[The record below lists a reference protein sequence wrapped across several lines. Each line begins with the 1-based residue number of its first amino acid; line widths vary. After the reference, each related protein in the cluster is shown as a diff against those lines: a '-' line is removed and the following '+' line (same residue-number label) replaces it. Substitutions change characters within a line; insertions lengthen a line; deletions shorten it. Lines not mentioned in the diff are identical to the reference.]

1 MKKGRFVA
9 TDLACLE
16 CGNVFT
22 ISRREN
28 RLRSSGHIKD
38 LWCPNCKKDRKFY
51 ELKDADTYYYKI
63 LYKQN
68 RTKEEEY
75 IFNLLDKRKE
85 DIEYEKR
92 RYIKNR

>member
-1 MKKGRFVA
+1 MTERSDLICTMCGKVITIQRSKGK
-9 TDLACLE
+9 LYK
-16 CGNVFT
+16 
-22 ISRREN
+22 
-28 RLRSSGHIKD
+28 SGHIKD
-38 LWCPNCKKDRKFY
+38 LWCPNCKRDRKFY

-85 DIEYEKR
+85 DLEYEKR

>member
-1 MKKGRFVA
+1 MTVRS
-9 TDLACLE
+9 DLICTM
-16 CGNVFT
+16 CGEVIT
-22 ISRREN
+22 IQRN
-28 RLRSSGHIKD
+28 KVKLYKPGHIKD

-85 DIEYEKR
+85 DLEYEKR